1 MRLSHK
7 LGKIGDPRLLR
18 SARRHLGR
26 VALTRRFMF
35 RLDPEQIIASIDP
48 VQFQAIHDRYA
59 VDDPGGSWRKYL
71 ELDRWIRI
79 NLRRVEAL
87 ELDWGRRK
95 SVLDLGSGAGYFLHI
110 CRWLGHRT
118 LGLDIETVPMFGEMF
133 RALGLQRVIS
143 RVEAFRPLPA
153 FDRKF
158 DLITAFMI
166 CFNGHK
172 SPRLWRREEWSFF
185 LDDLATQLSPRGR
198 ICLGFN
204 QEEDGKLYSEDLR
217 RFFAGRGAEFMGD
230 RVILKPDRWPR
241 KGNGE
246 R

>member
-35 RLDPEQIIASIDP
+35 RLDPEEIIASIDP

-153 FDRKF
+153 FDHKF

-172 SPRLWRREEWSFF
+172 SPALWGPKEWAFF
-185 LDDLATQLSPRGR
+185 LDDAATRLNPGGR
-198 ICLGFN
+198 IRLGFN
-204 QEEDGKLYSEDLR
+204 RERDDSFYTEELRQFFLDRGGTVDEHRITLRPDGR
-217 RFFAGRGAEFMGD
+217 RR
-230 RVILKPDRWPR
+230 
-241 KGNGE
+241 
-246 R
+246 

>member
-153 FDRKF
+153 FDHKF

-172 SPRLWRREEWSFF
+172 SPALWGPREWAFF
-185 LDDLATQLSPRGR
+185 LDDAATRLNPGGR
-198 ICLGFN
+198 IRLGFN
-204 QEEDGKLYSEDLR
+204 RERDDSFYTEELRQFFLDRGGTVDEHRITLRPDGR
-217 RFFAGRGAEFMGD
+217 RR
-230 RVILKPDRWPR
+230 
-241 KGNGE
+241 
-246 R
+246 